1 MADAPRS
8 LRSANLIYDW
18 NEIGQ
23 RGRLIPPNVM
33 FFDETLR
40 DGLQN
45 ASVTDPNIDAKLKL
59 LHLMSKIGIHVADIG
74 LPGSSKRA
82 FDDVLGC
89 VRKLLQIS

>member
-33 FFDETLR
+33 FED
-40 DGLQN
+40 
-45 ASVTDPNIDAKLKL
+45 
-59 LHLMSKIGIHVADIG
+59 MSEMLVNY
-74 LPGSSKRA
+74 LPT
-82 FDDVLGC
+82 F
-89 VRKLLQIS
+89 IY